1 MLEDL
6 IPLESSTE
14 QHGPDKKRW
23 QDRLIIGHNVGF
35 DRSFVKEQ
43 YYLKV
48 SGKYY
53 TILSRDTVL
62 YRPRQLNQFTTS
74 VFYGK
79 SPQKKNKIC
88 THKFI
93 KKKYEV
99 QSSMSLFQLI
109 SRLLF
114 FVFID
119 LWHRNIKLPIIQ

>member
-43 YYLKV
+43 YYLQV

-62 YRPRQLNQFTTS
+62 YRPRPLNHFTTS

-79 SPQKKNKIC
+79 SPQKKE
-88 THKFI
+88 
-93 KKKYEV
+93 KKKCV
-99 QSSMSLFQLI
+99 LTNSLKKSMRSSHLCLDF
-109 SRLLF
+109 
-114 FVFID
+114 
-119 LWHRNIKLPIIQ
+119 N